1 MVRWNRN
8 LSFIVMA
15 TALLLMLSAGDAGAA
30 QEGVSAEPSAARGQE
45 TAAGAGR
52 AAGRVGV
59 DDEVY
64 NSQDPA
70 DSLYRAARSAL
81 NRAAFQEAADMFR
94 EVQRRY
100 PGSDYVGKS
109 LYWGAY
115 SLYRAGGDSDLEAA
129 REMVLEQQ
137 EEYPRAARERDSEE
151 LEALID
157 GKLAELGHEEA
168 AARSA
173 ERARGGERARGDGR
187 AQGDACPDEDDDVR
201 LAALNALLN
210 MNAQLAVPILKKV
223 LERRDECSVQLRR
236 KAVFLL
242 SQKRSDETVEL
253 LLDVARNDPDVEVR
267 EQAVFWLSQVSSE
280 EAVDALEE
288 ILNTESSVAIREKA
302 IFALSQHPSER
313 AGSILRNYAG
323 DRGNPL
329 ELREKAIF
337 WIGQHGAGANAEF
350 LRGLY
355 SSMESEELKEKIIFS
370 VSQMGGAGNG
380 SWLIEIALDESESVN
395 LRKKAIFWAGQGGA
409 SMEEFAR
416 LYTSVSDREIKE
428 QLIFAFSQSSSPD
441 AADQLMDIARNEPD
455 QKLRKKAIFWL
466 GQSNDP
472 RAADFLLELINQ

>member
-8 LSFIVMA
+8 LSFTVMA
-15 TALLLMLSAGDAGAA
+15 TGLLLMLSAGDAGAA
-30 QEGVSAEPSAARGQE
+30 QESVSAERSAARGQE
-45 TAAGAGR
+45 TAAGGGR

-81 NRAAFQEAADMFR
+81 NRGTFQEAADMFR

-173 ERARGGERARGDGR
+173 ERARGRERERDGR

-201 LAALNALLN
+201 LAALNALLS

-223 LERRDECSVQLRR
+223 LERRDECSTQLRR

-288 ILNTESSVAIREKA
+288 ILTTESSVAIQEKA
-302 IFALSQHPSER
+302 IFALSQHNSER

-323 DRGNPL
+323 DQGAPL

-337 WIGQHGAGANAEF
+337 WIGQHRSGANSEF

-409 SMEEFAR
+409 SMEEFAS

-472 RAADFLLELINQ
+472 RAAEFLLELINQ